1 MIKNNKGFV
10 LIETIIVMSVISIG
24 LIYIYSNFNNM
35 MNTAG
40 KVNYYDNV
48 NDIYTAYYAYRIYN
62 KFNGQKDIIVDNN
75 NPYYGELNNLGI
87 KTIHYLNKNESTPN
101 ALASNILKYDGST
114 INYVDSIKNKVQTN
128 ECINEPCLTI
138 VKIERDGK
146 HYFAKYEAY

>member
-48 NDIYTAYYAYRIYN
+48 NDIYTAYYAYRIYD
-62 KFNGQKDIIVDNN
+62 KFNGNKDIIVDNH
-75 NPYYGELNNLGI
+75 NPYYRELNNLGI
-87 KTIHYLNKNESTPN
+87 KAIHYLNKNEATTN
-101 ALASNILKYDGST
+101 ALSSNILKYDGST

-146 HYFAKYEAY
+146 YYFAKYEAY